1 MKRLTFILAVFLSTT
16 VSWAGL
22 GRAEEIYFDD
32 SGPEIMAIEQLL
44 NCRVLWQLGSGNWAI
59 GAIGVEA
66 IGNNWGRA
74 TLTY

>member
-32 SGPEIMAIEQLL
+32 SGPEIMAIEQLGSK
-44 NCRVLWQLGSGNWAI
+44 QLETI
-59 GAIGVEA
+59 GG
-66 IGNNWGRA
+66 GPR
-74 TLTY
+74 